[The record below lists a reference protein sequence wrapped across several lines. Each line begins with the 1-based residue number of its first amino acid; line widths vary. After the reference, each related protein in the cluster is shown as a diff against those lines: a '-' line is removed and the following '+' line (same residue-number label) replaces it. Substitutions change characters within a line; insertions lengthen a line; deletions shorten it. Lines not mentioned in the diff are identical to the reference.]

1 MASIPQFYSDCT
13 FPSDLSDFSTT
24 APFLAGVSGTTT
36 DTIYCGPMWSS
47 QESIINPVFDQKGFP
62 DDVLSQSNISSSDVM
77 SSFPGQL
84 DQTSE
89 LAIPTLFD
97 SKMDLCGHLVGID
110 QNFGVGYQLPD
121 VMCSFGDECCGFS
134 DDYGLSVYPAA
145 RENRGSLIQGN
156 QHAIDQ
162 ESNIKV
168 GRYSKEEKKERI
180 LRYLHKRNQRNFNKT
195 IKYACRKTLADRRV
209 RVRGRFARNRKLGEE
224 ERAMKNTNNSYIDD
238 QELCYSDAIQ
248 IKADHEDDW
257 LQEALSSLIYL
268 PYVTGSQFDS

>member
-13 FPSDLSDFSTT
+13 FPSDLSDFTT
-24 APFLAGVSGTTT
+24 PFLAGVSGTEA
-36 DTIYCGPMWSS
+36 IYCGPMWSS
-47 QESIINPVFDQKGFP
+47 EESIINPVFEKGFP
-62 DDVLSQSNISSSDVM
+62 DDVLSQSNISSSDGM

-89 LAIPTLFD
+89 MAIPTLFD
-97 SKMDLCGHLVGID
+97 SKMDLCGHMVGID

-121 VMCSFGDECCGFS
+121 VVCTFGDESCGFS

-145 RENRGSLIQGN
+145 REKGGIQVN
-156 QHAIDQ
+156 HHAIDQ

-224 ERAMKNTNNSYIDD
+224 ERAIKNTNNSYVDE
-238 QELCYSDAIQ
+238 ELCYSDAIQ
-248 IKADHEDDW
+248 IKSDEDDW

-268 PYVTGSQFDS
+268 PYITGSQLDN